1 MKKIL
6 SILTLTVFMSANS
19 YADITKVEMG
29 AGIWMQT
36 PSGSVNYNGGANGFN
51 VMNETQDSS
60 GYIWALVKH
69 PLSTIPN
76 FRVEYVKISSDGTA
90 NGSWGSTPI
99 VSSKSTLDIRQIDL
113 IPYYNILD
121 NTFWTTLDLGIDIKV
136 VDLAYK
142 IASASYEYKKTVP
155 LPMAYARVR
164 VEVPRSNLGGEA
176 DIKYITDGSSI
187 ISDARVKFDYTFRSF
202 LVLQPALEVGY
213 RVQKIRIDESGEDIK
228 TNIDFAGFYTGLMLR
243 F

>member
-6 SILTLTVFMSANS
+6 SIVTLTTLMASNS

-36 PSGSVNYNGGANGFN
+36 PSGSVNYNGSANGLN
-51 VMNETQDSS
+51 VMKETQDSS
-60 GYIWALVKH
+60 RYIWALVKH
-69 PLSTIPN
+69 PLPTIPN
-76 FRVEYVKISSDGTA
+76 LRVEYVKISSDGTA
-90 NGSWGSTPI
+90 NGTWGSTPV
-99 VSSKSTLDIRQIDL
+99 VSSKSTLDMRQIDL

-136 VDLAYK
+136 VDLDYK

-164 VEVPRSNLGGEA
+164 VEVPRSSLGGEA
-176 DIKYITDGSSI
+176 DIKYITDGSSV
-187 ISDARVKFDYTFRSF
+187 ISDARVKLDYTFRSF
-202 LVLQPALEVGY
+202 PVVQPALEIGY
-213 RVQKIRIDESGEDIK
+213 RVQKIKIDESDEDIK
-228 TNIDFAGFYTGLMLR
+228 TNIDFAGFYAGLMLR